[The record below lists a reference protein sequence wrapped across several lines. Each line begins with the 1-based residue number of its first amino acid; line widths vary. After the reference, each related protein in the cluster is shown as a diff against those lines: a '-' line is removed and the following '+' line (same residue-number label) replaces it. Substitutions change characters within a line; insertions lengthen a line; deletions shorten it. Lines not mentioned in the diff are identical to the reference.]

1 MANNIE
7 KFKICVVLVILLVT
21 EQVNSQN
28 SVSFDITD
36 FYTRSSS
43 INLSGSARISR
54 NGNLELSD
62 PNDPTLLVGNG
73 SYKTLVP
80 IWNRTTGIVA
90 SFTTKFSFVLE
101 DIDPSIP
108 AGGALFFVIDKP
120 NTGNDTAAFRY
131 VAVKFQ
137 EQDPGFVGID
147 VNTGISL
154 KTSKWKR
161 VSQTLVDVIIGY
173 DSVSKILTVAVTDS
187 DGQFLTVSQV
197 VDVKEVLPE
206 IVRLRFSSSTSEP
219 VNQLHSI
226 QSWSFT
232 SNLKTNIF
240 STTTSNNIRTYE

>member
-7 KFKICVVLVILLVT
+7 KLKICVVLVILLVT

-43 INLSGSARISR
+43 IILTGSARISR

-62 PNDPTLLVGNG
+62 PNDPTLLVGHG

-108 AGGALFFVIDKP
+108 AGGGLFFVIDKP
-120 NTGNDTAAFRY
+120 NTNDTAAIRY
-131 VAVKFQ
+131 VAVKFI
-137 EQDPGFVGID
+137 EKDPGYVGID

-197 VDVKEVLPE
+197 VDLKEVLPE
-206 IVRLRFSSSTSEP
+206 IVRVGFSSSSSEP

>member
-1 MANNIE
+1 
-7 KFKICVVLVILLVT
+7 
-21 EQVNSQN
+21 
-28 SVSFDITD
+28 
-36 FYTRSSS
+36 
-43 INLSGSARISR
+43 
-54 NGNLELSD
+54 LELSD

-240 STTTSNNIRTYE
+240 STTSNNIATYE

>member
-1 MANNIE
+1 
-7 KFKICVVLVILLVT
+7 
-21 EQVNSQN
+21 
-28 SVSFDITD
+28 
-36 FYTRSSS
+36 
-43 INLSGSARISR
+43 
-54 NGNLELSD
+54 LELTD
-62 PNDPTLLVGNG
+62 PNEPNLLVGRG
-73 SYKTLVP
+73 LHKTIVP
-80 IWNRTTGIVA
+80 LWNSTTGNVA
-90 SFTTKFSFVLE
+90 SFMTKFSFVLE
-101 DIDPSIP
+101 DFEPSIP
-108 AGGALFFVIDKP
+108 AGGEFFFFIAPP
-120 NTGNDTAAFRY
+120 NSKILDSSSGSNSMDDTRY
-131 VAVKFQ
+131 VAVKFK
-137 EQDPGFVGID
+137 EQDPNFVGID
-147 VNTGISL
+147 VNTFISL

-240 STTTSNNIRTYE
+240 STTSNNIATYE

>member
-28 SVSFDITD
+28 SVSFDISD

-43 INLSGSARISR
+43 IIVTGSARISR

-240 STTTSNNIRTYE
+240 STTSNNIATYE

>member
-28 SVSFDITD
+28 SVSFNISD

-43 INLSGSARISR
+43 IIVTGSARISR

-73 SYKTLVP
+73 YYKTLVP

-108 AGGALFFVIDKP
+108 AGGGLFFFIDRP
-120 NTGNDTAAFRY
+120 NANDTAAIRY
-131 VAVKFQ
+131 VAVKFK
-137 EQDPGFVGID
+137 EHDPGFVGID

-173 DSVSKILTVAVTDS
+173 DSVSKILIVAVTDS

-197 VDVKEVLPE
+197 VDLKEVLPE
-206 IVRLRFSSSTSEP
+206 IVRVGFSSSSSEP

>member
-1 MANNIE
+1 
-7 KFKICVVLVILLVT
+7 VILLVT

-240 STTTSNNIRTYE
+240 STTSNNIATYE

>member
-43 INLSGSARISR
+43 IILTGSARISR

-62 PNDPTLLVGNG
+62 PNDPTLLVGHG

-108 AGGALFFVIDKP
+108 AGGGLFFFIDRP
-120 NTGNDTAAFRY
+120 NANDTAAIRY
-131 VAVKFQ
+131 VAVKFK
-137 EQDPGFVGID
+137 EHDPGFVGID

-197 VDVKEVLPE
+197 VDLKEVLPE
-206 IVRLRFSSSTSEP
+206 IVRVGFSSSSSEP